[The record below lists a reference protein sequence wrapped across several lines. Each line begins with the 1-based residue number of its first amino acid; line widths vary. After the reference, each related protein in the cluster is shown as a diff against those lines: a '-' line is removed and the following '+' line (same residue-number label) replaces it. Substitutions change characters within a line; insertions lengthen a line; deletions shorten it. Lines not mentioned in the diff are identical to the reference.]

1 MARGFRQGFDTLR
14 RRLAE
19 VAAQSPA
26 ERKDASLLEAVIG
39 GNYERFER
47 QREYL
52 RQQCRKTVG
61 SADDAPHL
69 Y

>member
-1 MARGFRQGFDTLR
+1 MARGFRQGYDMLK

-19 VAAQSPA
+19 VAALPPS

-39 GNYERFER
+39 GNYERFET

-61 SADDAPHL
+61 SADDSPHL